1 MSGIKK
7 ITKSGETH
15 ASEKRILY
23 GKQRGFLLVAAIVLI
38 VVLAFFGVAVTYM
51 FVGDATGS
59 TGHLSSAQALFIAE
73 SGIEFEQRS
82 LAQNVDWYRSTSDP
96 TATTTNNVGQ
106 GSFSVFHNLP
116 ATELT
121 KRMNAGS
128 AADINVFTTL
138 RFATPFPPAT
148 PSLWLLIDDDPAGN
162 GEFVSYTG
170 TTATT
175 FTGVTRY
182 ATVGTVTSTAGT
194 AHNRGDNVYPV
205 TTLGVAL
212 TGGAGNCPTVPNPF
226 TITYHPKF
234 LSAGTITVFHFNG
247 VSIDHEEI
255 TYSSATA
262 NAAHTTIT
270 LSGVQRCQNTLTPTA
285 IAAAVGDPVA
295 PIVANVGDKDFEAE
309 IVSIGTANGAQR
321 QEYKTVQ
328 RQQ

>member
-116 ATELT
+116 ATELST
-121 KRMNAGS
+121 RMNAV
-128 AADINVFTTL
+128 ATPPNQTINVFSGGPSPNG
-138 RFATPFPPAT
+138 RFPNSGT
-148 PSLWLLIDDDPAGN
+148 LLIDD
-162 GEFVSYTG
+162 
-170 TTATT
+170 
-175 FTGVTRY
+175 
-182 ATVGTVTSTAGT
+182 
-194 AHNRGDNVYPV
+194 
-205 TTLGVAL
+205 L
-212 TGGAGNCPTVPNPF
+212 T
-226 TITYHPKF
+226 
-234 LSAGTITVFHFNG
+234 
-247 VSIDHEEI
+247 
-255 TYSSATA
+255 
-262 NAAHTTIT
+262 
-270 LSGVQRCQNTLTPTA
+270 
-285 IAAAVGDPVA
+285 
-295 PIVANVGDKDFEAE
+295 
-309 IVSIGTANGAQR
+309 
-321 QEYKTVQ
+321 
-328 RQQ
+328 